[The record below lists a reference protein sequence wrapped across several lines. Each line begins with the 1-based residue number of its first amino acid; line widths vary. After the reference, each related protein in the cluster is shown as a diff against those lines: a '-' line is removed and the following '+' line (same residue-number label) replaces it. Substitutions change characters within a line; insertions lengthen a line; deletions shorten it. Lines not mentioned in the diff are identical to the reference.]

1 MKKAELME
9 YGIKAENIRAF
20 QVSYW
25 NDVKKQAARMVE
37 ESKGQ
42 KTAPAAPIREAIYA
56 MVRVIDD
63 PARLSMILTNVNR
76 QHQNYLNDLNG
87 MSNTTNDN
95 AQKQP
100 ETGQE
105 GACECR

>member
-9 YGIKAENIRAF
+9 YGIKAEKIRAF
-20 QVSYW
+20 QDAYW
-25 NDVKKQAARMVE
+25 ADVKKQAAQMMQE
-37 ESKGQ
+37 EKGRNA
-42 KTAPAAPIREAIYA
+42 APAAAIRDAICA

-63 PARLSMILTNVNR
+63 PVRLNWILTNINR
-76 QHQNYLNDLNG
+76 HHQNYLNDLNG
-87 MSNTTNDN
+87 KCNATNDN

-105 GACECR
+105 GACECP